1 MTLAPAPPVVE
12 TVFGDRFEQVRAY
25 GELLATE
32 GVDRG
37 LMGPREVGRIWE
49 RHILNCA
56 AVAELIPP
64 EARLADVGSGAGLPG
79 IVLALARPD
88 IEVTLI
94 EPLLRRVR
102 FLDEVVEE
110 LELPNVTVERIRAED
125 RDTGTMDI
133 TTARAVAPL
142 DRLARWCLPLLRP
155 TGALL
160 ALKGESAAQELVDAE
175 PTLRALHATAWSVEV
190 VGAAVAD
197 PPATVIRVIAGEVPR
212 RSGGRSRSSDGR
224 GRPAQDGTPRD
235 RRQGRPPHDRRGR
248 GA

>member
-1 MTLAPAPPVVE
+1 VTLAPAPPVVR
-12 TVFGDRFEQVRAY
+12 TVFGDRYDQVRAY

-56 AVAELIPP
+56 AVAELVPA

-88 IEVTLI
+88 IDVTLI

-110 LELPNVTVERIRAED
+110 LALSNVTVERSRAEE
-125 RDTGTMDI
+125 RATGTMDV

-155 TGALL
+155 TGTLL
-160 ALKGESAAQELVDAE
+160 ALKGETAAQELEAAE
-175 PTLRALHATAWSVEV
+175 PTLRALHATAWSVES
-190 VGAAVAD
+190 VGGSITD
-197 PPATVIRVIAGEVPR
+197 PPATVIRVVAGQVPKNESSRRRTAEGHGRSQRARGARDGRPGRQRENRPR
-212 RSGGRSRSSDGR
+212 R
-224 GRPAQDGTPRD
+224 
-235 RRQGRPPHDRRGR
+235 